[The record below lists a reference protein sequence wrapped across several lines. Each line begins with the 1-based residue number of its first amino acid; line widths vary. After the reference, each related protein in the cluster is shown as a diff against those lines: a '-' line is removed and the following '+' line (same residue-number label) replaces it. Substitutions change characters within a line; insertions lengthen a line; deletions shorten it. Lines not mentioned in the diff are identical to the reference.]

1 MPPIIEKYWKEFII
15 AILVIT
21 IIILGALLFNRKEK
35 ILEESSSNEISYLEN
50 SDEQKEEV
58 RTKIKVDIKG
68 AIAKPGVYELDSNSV
83 VNDVIKLAGGLK
95 KGADTS
101 NINLSKELENE
112 MVIKVFTASE
122 LKKQTKT
129 KEIASNDICQENTII
144 IDKCNDSSIIK
155 DVNTPNSND
164 VIQNT
169 ETKDNNKAENNL
181 PKLISI
187 NTATVEELTSL
198 PGIGESKAL
207 NIVKYREEH
216 GLFKTTEEI
225 MNVSGI
231 GEAAYQ
237 KIKENITI

>member
-35 ILEESSSNEISYLEN
+35 IVEESSSNEISYLEN
-50 SDEQKEEV
+50 SEEQKEEV
-58 RTKIKVDIKG
+58 KTKMKVDIKG

-122 LKKQTKT
+122 LKKQTKA
-129 KEIASNDICQENTII
+129 KEIAPNDICQENTII

-164 VIQNT
+164 VTQNT
-169 ETKDNNKAENNL
+169 ETKDNNKE
-181 PKLISI
+181 
-187 NTATVEELTSL
+187 
-198 PGIGESKAL
+198 
-207 NIVKYREEH
+207 
-216 GLFKTTEEI
+216 
-225 MNVSGI
+225 
-231 GEAAYQ
+231 
-237 KIKENITI
+237 